1 MIVKSFE
8 FHKIINQNKKNYLF
22 YGENA
27 GLKNDIIKENFK
39 SKFKNKTFNY
49 DENEILK
56 NKDRFF
62 EEILSS
68 SFFEKEKLII
78 VSRSTDKIIDIAE
91 EIIKRNIDSLFV
103 IFVSEKLEKK
113 SKIRNLFEKNKDSIC
128 VPFYQDNYQS
138 LTILTKKF
146 FSKIKMPIS
155 QEILNT
161 IVEKSNGN
169 RESLYNELEKIEN
182 YSKNKRKLS
191 LNDIIKLI
199 NLSENN
205 SISELVDFCLAKNE
219 RKILSILN
227 DNNFSNE
234 DAIIIIRTF
243 LNKTKRLIKL
253 QNEIKNNKNTDFVI
267 STYKPPIFWKD
278 KELVKDQ
285 LKNWS
290 EKSIKNLLYSI
301 SEIELLIKKNYEHS
315 IKMLLNF
322 IFSTSKVNQ

>member
-1 MIVKSFE
+1 
-8 FHKIINQNKKNYLF
+8 
-22 YGENA
+22 
-27 GLKNDIIKENFK
+27 
-39 SKFKNKTFNY
+39 
-49 DENEILK
+49 
-56 NKDRFF
+56 
-62 EEILSS
+62 
-68 SFFEKEKLII
+68 
-78 VSRSTDKIIDIAE
+78 
-91 EIIKRNIDSLFV
+91 
-103 IFVSEKLEKK
+103 
-113 SKIRNLFEKNKDSIC
+113 
-128 VPFYQDNYQS
+128 
-138 LTILTKKF
+138 
-146 FSKIKMPIS
+146 MPIS

-234 DAIIIIRTF
+234 DAIMIIRTF

-253 QNEIKNNKNTDFVI
+253 QHEIKNNKNTDLVI

>member
-1 MIVKSFE
+1 MIIKSFE
-8 FHKIINQNKKNYLF
+8 FHKVINQNKKNYLF

-27 GLKNDIIKENFK
+27 GLKNEIIRENFK
-39 SKFKNKTFNY
+39 SKFENKTFNY

-56 NKDRFF
+56 NKDKFF

-68 SFFEKEKLII
+68 SFFENEKLII

-91 EIIKRNIDSLFV
+91 EIIERNLDNLII

-138 LTILTKKF
+138 LALLTKKF
-146 FSKIKMPIS
+146 FNRIKMPIS

-182 YSKNKRKLS
+182 YSKNKQKLN

-253 QNEIKNNKNTDFVI
+253 QNEIKNNKNADVVI
-267 STYKPPIFWKD
+267 STFKPPIFWKD

-290 EKSIKNLLYSI
+290 EKNIKNLLYSI
-301 SEIELLIKKNYEHS
+301 NEIELLIKKNYQHS
-315 IKMLLNF
+315 IKMILNF
-322 IFSTSKVNQ
+322 IFSTSKINQ

>member
-1 MIVKSFE
+1 MIIKSFE
-8 FHKIINQNKKNYLF
+8 FHKVINQNKKNYLF

-56 NKDRFF
+56 NKDKFF

-138 LTILTKKF
+138 LAILTKKF
-146 FSKIKMPIS
+146 FNKIKMPIS

-234 DAIIIIRTF
+234 DAIMIIRTF

-253 QNEIKNNKNTDFVI
+253 QNEIKNNKNTDLVI

>member
-56 NKDRFF
+56 NKDKFF

-253 QNEIKNNKNTDFVI
+253 QKGIKNNKNTDLVI